1 MSQLLLRPRISYWE
15 DAGKIRIVNRG
26 LLTHQIALV
35 WTSFMAQ
42 KSCLHWETY
51 INLSAG
57 LSVCPKHQDIV
68 QFTFECCSKQD
79 TRHLQHQPV
88 KVACSMW
95 RLGAGNACWM
105 LDFWCLSTLMEASSF
120 GMVKTKEC
128 NCNSPDIYW
137 IKPVPRSLSIKSMT
151 FPWLFE
157 VSQLPTIIFW
167 CPFLCPGPMV
177 FGHWKWA
184 FLAFTSSSIIR
195 FLGFLQTNS
204 VSMRFFPNN
213 NPKRGR
219 SLGIKYHISTRFT
232 KTPSSEV

>member
-1 MSQLLLRPRISYWE
+1 MCQLLLRPRISYWE

-137 IKPVPRSLSIKSMT
+137 INR
-151 FPWLFE
+151 
-157 VSQLPTIIFW
+157 
-167 CPFLCPGPMV
+167 CPGVCPSRV
-177 FGHWKWA
+177 WHFHDFSRSANFPQLSSDVLFCALDQW
-184 FLAFTSSSIIR
+184 FLAIENELSS
-195 FLGFLQTNS
+195 
-204 VSMRFFPNN
+204 
-213 NPKRGR
+213 
-219 SLGIKYHISTRFT
+219 
-232 KTPSSEV
+232 PSPAHP